1 MRKFT
6 KFFMLLF
13 ALVGATEMT
22 AQQTAVYTLTPGE
35 RVTEITAGEQYMIYN
50 SCESGEGYCF
60 FLYNNGS
67 AFAGSKSK
75 NPSSFSITGTDA
87 VINKYIFVAE
97 EGTVAGTYAMK
108 NLASSTYP
116 QGDATAS
123 ESAVNLHF
131 EEWSASSR
139 GKAGVNSYN
148 HDGSTTANAS
158 ITNENKVWVIYKD
171 GASNNWSSKGSNAP
185 DLWSTAQ
192 PFAIYKVTKTATG
205 EVTIPFNF
213 TDTKTGNTF
222 TLANQQLVVGAS
234 VSEAVGTH
242 TFYTINSIT
251 DQDGTAIETFEST
264 TAALNVSVTSNFPF
278 EVMTITDGAFANAN
292 FYTMMIVNGNRD
304 VVYNSDTHI
313 HTVSGTKGFNK
324 ESLWAF
330 ELIPGTEANFRIY
343 NFSLGADT
351 CIYKNGTNDGPVA
364 MGSTSSSSN
373 TKFTLFKNDTGYG
386 FFIPGTPT
394 ACLNASQNQN
404 GEGSNSSLGIWNN
417 NDSPT
422 NNGSRFTF
430 TSVNDMVPETPYSG
444 GYGQDESYT
453 SAEGYVTLSNAAAIT
468 ALYSYNN
475 NPTSS
480 WLGQAIDNV
489 ANADGFDFND
499 LYNLG
504 TDAAKIYQI
513 IAYGEACKDQPIY
526 ANPSQTAE
534 GAAADNNRTLYTGA
548 MAPVDKTAQTAMFL
562 VKEGTNYYIE
572 HANSEYWFSNIN
584 DNSFK
589 GTPDLPMEQQYSA
602 PYTIHP
608 AGYMSNVFA
617 LKIASADKWL
627 ACGGDN
633 NTLTVVT
640 EEPTTASNA
649 NGYWLIKEVS
659 KIPVKIGAAKWSTLC
674 LPVAV
679 TVPNDASLKVYTVSG
694 VDNVTGV
701 MTLEEVPART
711 VVAKNTGLLLASTSE
726 NAKDTYNFAVSTEAG
741 RSYNN
746 NILMGTTARRKGFNT
761 NDSADPT
768 AITTPHY
775 ALAQKDGVVAFYPSI
790 LKILPANKAYIKK
803 ADITTT
809 TGEGTSRA
817 LYMTG
822 ETTGVNNALIQN
834 GEAEEYYDLNGRR
847 VLYPTTGIYATR
859 SGKKVFIK

>member
-13 ALVGATEMT
+13 ALVGATVGNAQTIAESPTKISELTSGFYVIKNVNPDNQPANVNNYYIYCENTENGALKLT
-22 AQQTAVYTLTPGE
+22 ATKPSAD
-35 RVTEITAGEQYMIYN
+35 VTDPAIDKYLWYVDVKPTGAGENVTVTISSVFQT
-50 SCESGEGYCF
+50 GYWPVAQTGNKSLVVTDDPQVF
-60 FLYNNGS
+60 DLKTKNQELNGKKS
-67 AFAGSKSK
+67 AMTEDG
-75 NPSSFSITGTDA
+75 NTCLIGNTT
-87 VINKYIFVAE
+87 
-97 EGTVAGTYAMK
+97 
-108 NLASSTYP
+108 
-116 QGDATAS
+116 
-123 ESAVNLHF
+123 
-131 EEWSASSR
+131 
-139 GKAGVNSYN
+139 SY
-148 HDGSTTANAS
+148 DD
-158 ITNENKVWVIYKD
+158 KD
-171 GASNNWSSKGSNAP
+171 GNPQTYSYFHINEGNNIGSWHNANHESLLYAQFYAATDIAKKLTLNCTDSKLN
-185 DLWSTAQ
+185 
-192 PFAIYKVTKTATG
+192 
-205 EVTIPFNF
+205 
-213 TDTKTGNTF
+213 NTF
-222 TLANQQLVVGAS
+222 TKVATFVSYSPLSLADLRWD
-234 VSEAVGTH
+234 
-242 TFYTINSIT
+242 FYTVQSVKNASDETVNEIT
-251 DQDGTAIETFEST
+251 KSGGTYTV
-264 TAALNVSVTSNFPF
+264 NCTSNFPF

-343 NFSLGADT
+343 NFSLGAGQ

-444 GYGQDESYT
+444 GYGQDKSYT

-649 NGYWLIKEVS
+649 NGYWLIKEIKS
-659 KIPVKIGAAKWSTLC
+659 IPVEISAAKWSTLC

-679 TVPNDASLKVYTVSG
+679 EVPDDANLKVYTVSG
-694 VDNVTGV
+694 VDNAGV
-701 MTLEEVPART
+701 MTLNEVPAGT
-711 VVAKNTGLLLASTSE
+711 IVAKKTGLLLASTSE
-726 NAKDTYNFAVSTEAG
+726 NGGKYNFAVSTEAG
-741 RSYNN
+741 MSYEGN
-746 NILMGTTARRKGFNT
+746 NILMGTTARRIGFNT
-761 NDSADPT
+761 ETP
-768 AITTPHY
+768 IPHY
-775 ALAQKDGVVAFYPSI
+775 ALAQIDDVVAFYPST
-790 LKILPANKAYIKK
+790 LNILPANKAYIKE
-803 ADITTT
+803 ADITSGGGGDTN
-809 TGEGTSRA
+809 RA

-822 ETTGVNNALIQN
+822 NTTGVDSTLIQN
-834 GEAEEYYDLNGRR
+834 GETEEYYDLNGRR